1 VRYACDAGTSK
12 GRFEIV
18 TKPKKNGGGRRR
30 AGPAKGGKSHSQA
43 SKPEWAKGL
52 RALYDSVVDEPLP
65 DNFKAL
71 LDKLDKRK

>member
-1 VRYACDAGTSK
+1 VRYPRDAGTSK
-12 GRFEIV
+12 GRSEIV
-18 TKPKKNGGGRRR
+18 TKPNKNGGGRRR
-30 AGPAKGGKSHSQA
+30 AGPAKGGKSSSQA